1 MVAEKIFDSNGKEP
15 MLIDVYFSGGASSVI
30 DMIEKDPNYG
40 KNYNIR
46 FAFTNDEDASGI
58 EKLIDEEITVIIR
71 DHKKEYAKMHEQ
83 ILDFNDSFDSN
94 SYVKDWGDFETEDG
108 RESFLKNACGRF
120 YNNTLKDSL
129 REHLREEY
137 DRIVYESIN
146 SENMIKRY
154 GSPNLVCLS
163 GYMRILSDYF
173 VDTSVPIINVHPAKL
188 SIVTDGK
195 ETIDASAL
203 SEDEIKNQL
212 GEDYHRLL
220 TGDDAVTDAIKKRHK
235 TLHSTI
241 HIVDKTVDGGP
252 ILVTS
257 PQVKIDLDNAEEMG
271 LEQYADEVQDIMKDK
286 CDSPA
291 YFKALELIFTSK
303 VSIDTE
309 SGKVLIDSDL
319 TKYGGFLMDDIRWKI
334 VKEYDEN
341 TENFRLKAAPDD
353 DF

>member
-1 MVAEKIFDSNGKEP
+1 
-15 MLIDVYFSGGASSVI
+15 
-30 DMIEKDPNYG
+30 
-40 KNYNIR
+40 
-46 FAFTNDEDASGI
+46 
-58 EKLIDEEITVIIR
+58 
-71 DHKKEYAKMHEQ
+71 
-83 ILDFNDSFDSN
+83 
-94 SYVKDWGDFETEDG
+94 
-108 RESFLKNACGRF
+108 
-120 YNNTLKDSL
+120 
-129 REHLREEY
+129 
-137 DRIVYESIN
+137 
-146 SENMIKRY
+146 
-154 GSPNLVCLS
+154 
-163 GYMRILSDYF
+163 MRILSDYF

-188 SIVTDGK
+188 SIITDGK

-309 SGKVLIDSDL
+309 SGKMLIDSDL